1 VRSAVNESCISSIK
15 YFYKIMAK
23 EKTTKKRPVLTDDSI
38 AFLKSYIN
46 TPSPVGF
53 ESSGQKVWMKYV
65 TPFVNN
71 VFTDPY
77 GTAVGVINPDAS
89 FKVVIEAHADEI
101 SWFVNYINDQGL
113 IYLKRNGGVDHQV
126 APAKRVIIHGKKGP
140 VKAVFGWPAIHTR
153 HAGSDPKEPQ
163 PKPDNL
169 FLDCGARTKKEV
181 DDLGVHI
188 GAVVTYEEGFDEL
201 ANNYYIGRAFDN
213 RVGGFMIAEVA
224 RLINQNKNKLPFGLY
239 VVNAVQEEIG
249 LRGAEMI
256 ARRIK
261 PDIAIV
267 TDVTHDTTTPMINK
281 IVEGDISCGKGPS
294 LAYAPAIHN
303 KLLSFVEDVA
313 AKKKIP
319 VQWRTLSRTTGT
331 DTDSFAYANDG
342 CPSVLISIP
351 LRYMHTTVEMLHRDD
366 IESTI
371 QLMYETVLALTP
383 KINLSYL

>member
-1 VRSAVNESCISSIK
+1 
-15 YFYKIMAK
+15 MA
-23 EKTTKKRPVLTDDSI
+23 KTTKKPKVKKVITDTSLN
-38 AFLKSYIN
+38 FLKQYIN

-53 ESSGQKVWMKYV
+53 ESSGQKVWLNYV
-65 TPFVNN
+65 KDYVDTT
-71 VFTDPY
+71 FTDAY
-77 GTAVGVINPDAS
+77 GTAVGVINPDAA

-101 SWFVNYINDQGL
+101 SWFVNYIDDKGV
-113 IYLKRNGGVDHQV
+113 IYLKRNGGVDHQT
-126 APAKRVIIHGKKGP
+126 APAMRVIIHGKKGP

-153 HAGSDPKEPQ
+153 HTNNDQKEPQ

-169 FLDCGARTKKEV
+169 FLDCGARSKKET
-181 DDLGVHI
+181 DALGIHI
-188 GAVVTYEEGFDEL
+188 GAVVTYQDGFDEL
-201 ANNYYIGRAFDN
+201 ANNYFIGRAFDN

-224 RLINQNKNKLPFGLY
+224 RLIKQNKNKLPFGLY

-267 TDVTHDTTTPMINK
+267 TDVTHDTHTPMISK
-281 IVEGDISCGKGPS
+281 IAEGDIVCGKGPS
-294 LAYAPAIHN
+294 LAYAPAVHN
-303 KLLSFVEDVA
+303 KLLAFVEA
-313 AKKKIP
+313 IATKKKIP

-331 DTDSFAYANDG
+331 DTDSFAYSNDG

-366 IESTI
+366 IENTI
-371 QLMYETVLALTP
+371 QLMYETVLALSP
-383 KINLSYL
+383 KTNLSYL